1 MTRSLSLT
9 TSRLRLR
16 PLEGRDAAALGA
28 YRSDPEVAR
37 FQSWQ
42 PPYTSSQALELIAE
56 MQGRSLNDE
65 GWTQIAVSDLK
76 TDELLGDIGFRRF
89 EPRQAEIGFTLS
101 RAYQGQGLMRE
112 ALEALISEAF
122 GTLNLHRITANTD
135 ARNLASQKLLTR
147 LRFRL
152 EGVLVQSWWEN
163 ESWYDEHLYAL
174 LHSDWHAK

>member
-1 MTRSLSLT
+1 MKPIVTP
-9 TSRLRLR
+9 RLRLR
-16 PLEGRDAAALGA
+16 PLEGRDAAALSG
-28 YRSDPEVAR
+28 YRSDPEVAH

-42 PPYTSSQALELIAE
+42 PPYSEAQALRLIEE
-56 MQGRSLNDE
+56 MHGRSLSDE
-65 GWTQIAVSDLK
+65 GWTQVAVADLK

-89 EPRQAEIGFTLS
+89 EPRQAELGFTLS
-101 RAYQGQGLMRE
+101 RAHQGQGLMRE
-112 ALEALISEAF
+112 ALEALISEVF
-122 GTLNLHRITANTD
+122 GTLNLHRIAANTD